1 MGVKLK
7 RLTEKMVS
15 GRNNLDIP
23 ERNQDRHGNVLGFFT
38 FQYPCSSIEIPG
50 IFNNWVSMDM
60 Q

>member
-15 GRNNLDIP
+15 GRNDLDIP
-23 ERNQDRHGNVLGFFT
+23 KEDHDRHGNVLGFFT
-38 FQYPCSSIEIPG
+38 FQYPCSSIEIPR
-50 IFNNWVSMDM
+50 IFNIWVILDM